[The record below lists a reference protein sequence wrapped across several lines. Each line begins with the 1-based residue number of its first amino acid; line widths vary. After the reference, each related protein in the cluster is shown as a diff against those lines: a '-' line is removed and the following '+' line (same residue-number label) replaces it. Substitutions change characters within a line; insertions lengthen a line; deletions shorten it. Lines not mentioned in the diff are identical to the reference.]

1 MYLARGVLNPA
12 SRDVQRDL
20 ADASHMHRTVMK
32 VFPDHLGSDPRKK
45 VGVLHRVDEDR
56 RRGEIV
62 LFLQS
67 TEKPEFSRLP
77 SGYFAS
83 IADDLDR
90 ALAGETDNPQV
101 RSVAREREGIAVDDR
116 FVFRLQANTTKKILT
131 KSLPDGTKQNGKRV
145 PVRGDEERLKWLS
158 RRAAQGGFRVEAVRT
173 SEVHLVGDRAK
184 DDHLSFAGVIFDG
197 TLLVTDAVAFRLAL
211 ETGIGPAKAFGF
223 GLLSLSR
230 VRKE

>member
-1 MYLARGVLNPA
+1 
-12 SRDVQRDL
+12 
-20 ADASHMHRTVMK
+20 MHRTVMK
-32 VFPDHLGSDPRKK
+32 VFPDHLGSDPRKR
-45 VGVLHRVDEDR
+45 VGVLHRIDEDR

-67 TEKPEFSRLP
+67 TEKPDFSRLP

-90 ALAGETDNPQV
+90 ALASESDNPQV
-101 RSVAREREGIAVDDR
+101 RSVAREREGIAVKDR

-131 KSLPDGTKQNGKRV
+131 KSLADGTKQNGKRV
-145 PVRGDEERLKWLS
+145 PVRGDEERLRWLS
-158 RRAAQGGFRVEAVRT
+158 RRAAQGGFRVEAVRI

-184 DDHLSFAGVIFDG
+184 EDHLSFAGVVFDG
-197 TLLVTDAVAFRLAL
+197 ALSVTDVVAFRQAL

-230 VRKE
+230 ARKE

>member
-1 MYLARGVLNPA
+1 
-12 SRDVQRDL
+12 
-20 ADASHMHRTVMK
+20 MK

-45 VGVLHRVDEDR
+45 VGVLHRIDEDR
-56 RRGEIV
+56 RRGELV

-67 TEKPEFSRLP
+67 AEKPDFSRLP

-83 IADDLDR
+83 ITDDLDR
-90 ALAGETDNPQV
+90 ALAGETDNPRV
-101 RSVAREREGIAVDDR
+101 RSVAREREGIAVNDR

-131 KSLPDGTKQNGKRV
+131 KSLSDGTKQNGKRV

-158 RRAAQGGFRVEAVRT
+158 RRAAQGGFRVEAVRI

-184 DDHLSFAGVIFDG
+184 DDSLSFAGAIFDG
-197 TLLVTDAVAFRLAL
+197 ALSVTDAAAFRAAL

-230 VRKE
+230 ARKE